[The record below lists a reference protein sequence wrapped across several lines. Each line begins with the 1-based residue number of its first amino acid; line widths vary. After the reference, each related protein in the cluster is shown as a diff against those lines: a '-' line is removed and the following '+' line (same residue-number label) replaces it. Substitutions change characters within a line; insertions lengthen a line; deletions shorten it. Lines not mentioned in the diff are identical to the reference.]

1 MGGIS
6 LSLSPKGLRGQ
17 WSFDKVNVDK
27 KEEKIGMKNDLSFL
41 PWKYNVN
48 EKIKGLFISVLL
60 LLLFAIYGPKAR
72 WFSQKKFIFDQSF

>member
-1 MGGIS
+1 MGGISLSLS

-41 PWKYNVN
+41 P
-48 EKIKGLFISVLL
+48 
-60 LLLFAIYGPKAR
+60 
-72 WFSQKKFIFDQSF
+72 